1 MPLLPPPLNPPT
13 TLPHSPPSDRRSG
26 QGLNGCTGPSKDPRM
41 AHCPGARGLEGTQ
54 GERGDAGWGSEGEW
68 SPPQTPP
75 PRATGVPAVTR
86 AGSGGHVSSLVQRN
100 LDGVTKISREL
111 TGAPSA
117 GGPASAAA
125 SECRRRRRPPTSK
138 DL

>member
-1 MPLLPPPLNPPT
+1 MPEEVGGGIDATPRPP
-13 TLPHSPPSDRRSG
+13 D
-26 QGLNGCTGPSKDPRM
+26 
-41 AHCPGARGLEGTQ
+41 
-54 GERGDAGWGSEGEW
+54 
-68 SPPQTPP
+68 

-100 LDGVTKISREL
+100 LDGVSKISREL
-111 TGAPSA
+111 TGARSA

-125 SECRRRRRPPTSK
+125 SERRGSRPPTSK

>member
-1 MPLLPPPLNPPT
+1 MAALGPPKTPEWLIVQGPEGWRAPRESEVMPGGGRRGNGR
-13 TLPHSPPSDRRSG
+13 HSR
-26 QGLNGCTGPSKDPRM
+26 
-41 AHCPGARGLEGTQ
+41 
-54 GERGDAGWGSEGEW
+54 
-68 SPPQTPP
+68 P